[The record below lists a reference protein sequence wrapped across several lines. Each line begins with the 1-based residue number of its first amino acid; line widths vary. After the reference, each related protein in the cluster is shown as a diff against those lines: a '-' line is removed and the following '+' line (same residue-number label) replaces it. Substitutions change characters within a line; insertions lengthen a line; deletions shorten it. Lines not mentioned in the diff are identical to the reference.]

1 MTDDQNSR
9 RSSPRVKCRWQ
20 VKCVTEQKKM
30 FMTNSI
36 NISQGGV
43 LIVTPVPFKTGDRL
57 YVEIA
62 GIISGRTHL
71 IKAVGKVAYFSV
83 SSDNLMQI
91 GLEFISHLGIDDLK
105 FIQTY
110 VKVML
115 NG

>member
-1 MTDDQNSR
+1 
-9 RSSPRVKCRWQ
+9 
-20 VKCVTEQKKM
+20 M
-30 FMTNSI
+30 FMTNAI

-62 GIISGRTHL
+62 GFISGKNHV
-71 IKAVGKVAYFSV
+71 IKAVGQVAYFSV

-91 GLEFISHLGIDDLK
+91 GLEFVSHLGIEDVK
-105 FIQTY
+105 FIQNY
-110 VKVML
+110 VKAML